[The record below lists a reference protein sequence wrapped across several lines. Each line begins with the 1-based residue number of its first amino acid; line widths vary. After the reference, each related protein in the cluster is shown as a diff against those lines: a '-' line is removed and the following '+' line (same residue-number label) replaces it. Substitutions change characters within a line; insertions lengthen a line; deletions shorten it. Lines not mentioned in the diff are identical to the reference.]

1 MLSDSEKTHP
11 QIKKKKKKTSVE
23 IRKDKHNNYREH

>member
-11 QIKKKKKKTSVE
+11 QIKKKKKTSVE